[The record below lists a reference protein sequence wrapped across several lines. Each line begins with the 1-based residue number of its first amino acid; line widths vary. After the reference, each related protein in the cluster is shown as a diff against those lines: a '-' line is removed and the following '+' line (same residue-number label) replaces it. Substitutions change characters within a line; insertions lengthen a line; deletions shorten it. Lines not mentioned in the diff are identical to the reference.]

1 MALFSEGSEDEEMK
15 QVAAEAALTFSN
27 CFIGS
32 LTQDG
37 LVTVQH
43 WENVFFLRSNAIIHP
58 NSKYSSFYAA
68 NFSDLICPFDDYGLT
83 FRR

>member
-1 MALFSEGSEDEEMK
+1 MLVIMVVIMALFSEGSEDEEMK

-43 WENVFFLRSNAIIHP
+43 
-58 NSKYSSFYAA
+58 
-68 NFSDLICPFDDYGLT
+68 
-83 FRR
+83 